1 MAHLHVD
8 DLVVT
13 FGRGQ
18 AAFNAVDG
26 VSFSVPDGTTLGL
39 VGESGSGKST
49 VARAIAGLQPVD
61 SGSIRLDGTDVL
73 QQRARDRRRRAGQVQ
88 MIFQDP
94 YSSLNPR
101 MTVGET
107 VEEAL
112 LTHRALDRR
121 ERQASVRELLEL
133 VRLKASTIDQYPAQL
148 SGGMR
153 QRVAIARCLAVR
165 PRLIVA
171 DEITSALDA
180 SVQGAVL
187 NLIRDLQRELELSM
201 LFITHNL
208 AAVRYIADT
217 TAVMSRGKIVEI
229 GESDEIVRNPSH
241 PYTRTLVDAIPRI
254 ENAGTDR
261 LLSGLAEGVVRR

>member
-1 MAHLHVD
+1 MSELVIE

-13 FGRGQ
+13 FGHGSS
-18 AAFNAVDG
+18 ALNAVDS
-26 VSFSVPDGTTLGL
+26 VSLTVPHGTILGL

-49 VARAIAGLQPVD
+49 VARTVAGLQKPT
-61 SGSIRLDGTDVL
+61 SGRITLDGDDLLRTRGV
-73 QQRARDRRRRAGQVQ
+73 DRRRRAKDVQ
-88 MIFQDP
+88 MVFQDP

-101 MTVGET
+101 MSVGET
-107 VEEAL
+107 ISEAL
-112 LTHRALDRR
+112 ATHSEQTAKDRA
-121 ERQASVRELLEL
+121 ASVRKLLEL
-133 VRLKASTIDQYPAQL
+133 VRLKSAVADQYPAQM

-201 LFITHNL
+201 IFITHNL

-217 TAVMSRGKIVEI
+217 TAVMCNGKVVEEGDAEAIV
-229 GESDEIVRNPSH
+229 SAPRH
-241 PYTRTLVDAIPRI
+241 PYTQALVAAIPRI
-254 ENAGTDR
+254 ENAGTDQ
-261 LLSGLAEGVVRR
+261 LLREIGAA

>member
-1 MAHLHVD
+1 MAELVVE

-13 FGRGQ
+13 FGHGDS
-18 AAFNAVDG
+18 AFNAVDR
-26 VSFSVPDGTTLGL
+26 VSLTVPDESIVGL

-49 VARAIAGLQPVD
+49 LARVIAGLQAPT
-61 SGSIRLDGTDVL
+61 SGRLLLDGKEL
-73 QQRARDRRRRAGQVQ
+73 RPAKGSERRARAREVQ

-101 MTVGET
+101 MTVGAT
-107 VEEAL
+107 LEEAL
-112 LTHRALDRR
+112 ATHGMSSAAQRKA
-121 ERQASVRELLEL
+121 EVGELLGL
-133 VRLKASTIDQYPAQL
+133 VRLTSGTVDQYPSQL

-153 QRVAIARCLAVR
+153 QRVAIARCLAVK
-165 PRLIVA
+165 PRLIIA

-187 NLIRDLQRELELSM
+187 NLVRDLQRELELSV

-217 TAVMSRGKIVEI
+217 TAVMRRGEIVEH
-229 GESDEIVRNPSH
+229 GDAAEIVSAPRH
-241 PYTRTLVDAIPRI
+241 PYTRSLVAAIPRI
-254 ENAGTDR
+254 QNAGSDR
-261 LLSGLAEGVVRR
+261 LLHSIGA

>member
-1 MAHLHVD
+1 MAELVVD

-13 FGRGQ
+13 FGHGESS
-18 AAFNAVDG
+18 FNAVDG
-26 VSFSVPDGTTLGL
+26 VSLTVPHGSIVGL

-49 VARAIAGLQPVD
+49 IARVIAGLQPATA
-61 SGSIRLDGTDVL
+61 GRLLLDGAELRPATGL
-73 QQRARDRRRRAGQVQ
+73 QRLARARDVQ

-101 MTVGET
+101 MTIGAT
-107 VEEAL
+107 LGEAL
-112 LTHRALDRR
+112 ALHGSGGAR
-121 ERQASVRELLEL
+121 ERASGVKELLGL
-133 VRLKASTIDQYPAQL
+133 VRLKPGTADQYPSQL

-153 QRVAIARCLAVR
+153 QRVAIARCLAVK
-165 PRLIVA
+165 PRLIIA

-187 NLIRDLQRELELSM
+187 NLVRDLQRELELSV

-217 TAVMSRGKIVEI
+217 TAVMRKGRIVEH
-229 GESDEIVRNPSH
+229 GDADEIVSNPQH
-241 PYTRTLVDAIPRI
+241 AYTRSLVAAIPRI
-254 ENAGTDR
+254 QNAGTDH
-261 LLSGLAEGVVRR
+261 LLNSIGS

>member
-1 MAHLHVD
+1 MPELEVEN
-8 DLVVT
+8 LVVT
-13 FGRGQ
+13 FGHGQ
-18 AAFNAVDG
+18 QAFNAVDG
-26 VSFSVPDGTTLGL
+26 VSFQLPHGTILGL

-49 VARAIAGLQPVD
+49 VARTIAGLQPAS
-61 SGSIRLDGTDVL
+61 SGSIRLGDDDLLRLRGV
-73 QQRARDRRRRAGQVQ
+73 DRRRRAKDVQ

-107 VEEAL
+107 IDEVL
-112 LTHRALDRR
+112 QTHTDAGRASRL
-121 ERQASVRELLEL
+121 ASARELLEL
-133 VRLKASTIDQYPAQL
+133 VRLKASALDQYPSQM

-217 TAVMSRGKIVEI
+217 TAVMSRGRIVEI
-229 GESDEIVRNPSH
+229 GESDRIVSRPEH
-241 PYTRTLVDAIPRI
+241 PYTQTLVDAIPRI
-254 ENAGTDR
+254 DNAGTDR
-261 LLSGLAEGVVRR
+261 LLQSIVD

>member
-1 MAHLHVD
+1 MAELVVK

-13 FGRGQ
+13 FGRG
-18 AAFNAVDG
+18 ASAFHAVNH
-26 VSFSVPDGTTLGL
+26 VSLTVPNGSIVGL

-49 VARAIAGLQPVD
+49 LARTIAGLQPAT
-61 SGSIRLDGTDVL
+61 SGHLLLDGTEL
-73 QQRARDRRRRAGQVQ
+73 RRPHGRSRRQRARDVQ

-101 MTVGET
+101 MTVGDT
-107 VEEAL
+107 LDEAL
-112 LTHRALDRR
+112 AAHSDADASQRR
-121 ERQASVRELLEL
+121 QDIDDLLGY
-133 VRLKASTIDQYPAQL
+133 VRLKPGIIDQYPSQL

-153 QRVAIARCLAVR
+153 QRVAIARCLAVK

-187 NLIRDLQRELELSM
+187 NLVKDLQRELGLSV

-217 TAVMSRGKIVEI
+217 TAVMSKGEIVEH
-229 GESDEIVRNPSH
+229 GETVELVSTPRH
-241 PYTRTLVDAIPRI
+241 PYTRSLISAIPRI
-254 ENAGTDR
+254 HHAGSDF
-261 LLSGLAEGVVRR
+261 LLNSIGEP